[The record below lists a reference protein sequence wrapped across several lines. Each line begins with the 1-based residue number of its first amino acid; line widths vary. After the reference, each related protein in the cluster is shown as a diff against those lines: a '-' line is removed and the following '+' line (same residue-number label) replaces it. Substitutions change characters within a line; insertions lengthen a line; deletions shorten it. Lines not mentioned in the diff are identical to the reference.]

1 MAAIE
6 LEAAPR
12 TILGKQVKTLRRKG
26 ITPFN
31 VYGHGIDSTPM
42 QAETRAL
49 ARVLG
54 TAGKSTLVTVLTDGR
69 EPRTVLARDIQLDP
83 RSHTILHVDFY
94 QVKEF
99 EKITVEVPIHFVGEI
114 NTSLQAGTLV
124 HPLSAIVVE
133 CLPQDMPRAIE
144 VDVSTLEAFNKPLH
158 VRELN
163 LPPNVTILI
172 DQEQVVA
179 TIEPPRV
186 VEVEEAVA
194 AAPEAEVKKPEE
206 EKGKEE
212 KAKKEGA

>member
-1 MAAIE
+1 MAP
-6 LEAAPR
+6 PR
-12 TILGKQVKTLRRKG
+12 VFVTRRLPG
-26 ITPFN
+26 T
-31 VYGHGIDSTPM
+31 
-42 QAETRAL
+42 AL
-49 ARVLG
+49 DVLG
-54 TAGKSTLVTVLTDGR
+54 QRTEMAVWEDELPPPREELLRQAARCEGLVTLLTDGR

-163 LPPNVTILI
+163 LPPNVPILTN
-172 DQEQVVA
+172 QEQVVA

-194 AAPEAEVKKPEE
+194 PAPEAEEKKPEE